1 VQIAGMI
8 FQTGFRACCCEQE
21 NSNALFAQL
30 ARVFWQ
36 VAFGIAQPAFYLVEL
51 S

>member
-1 VQIAGMI
+1 V
-8 FQTGFRACCCEQE
+8 FEKGFRACRCEQE